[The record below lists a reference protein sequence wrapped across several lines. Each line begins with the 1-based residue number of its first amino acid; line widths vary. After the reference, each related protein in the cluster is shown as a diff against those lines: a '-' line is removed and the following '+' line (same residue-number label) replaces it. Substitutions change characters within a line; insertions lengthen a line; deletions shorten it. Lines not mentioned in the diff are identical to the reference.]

1 MEVNLIQSN
10 LKDIVYY
17 RKKNS
22 LNLFKKI
29 KHINLYAYKVKCCSR
44 KHDLGDS
51 HQVVLEA
58 LFFFFFEIRGQF
70 AGRGFRAC
78 IA

>member
-10 LKDIVYY
+10 LKISFIIE
-17 RKKNS
+17 KKNS

-58 LFFFFFEIRGQF
+58 LFFFFF
-70 AGRGFRAC
+70 
-78 IA
+78 

>member
-10 LKDIVYY
+10 LKISFIIE
-17 RKKNS
+17 KKNS

-58 LFFFFFEIRGQF
+58 LFLFCFLR
-70 AGRGFRAC
+70 
-78 IA
+78 